1 MKRSVCV
8 CGDDGNKMSEN
19 FQLKIKT
26 VSKIEHQSLCLRAG
40 IIMTK
45 KKRMEQNEHI
55 GIVLWR

>member
-1 MKRSVCV
+1 M